1 MTIQKWTLNF
11 VTVNSIILLTLQPL
25 HTKLSHN
32 IMNTSFLLSNQML
45 VNDMPT
51 NKRNDMSTN
60 LVLIFYFL
68 LFRECF
74 ICFYLLYVFKKEI
87 YTKMNDVL
95 VNLTSGKTSKDKDFC
110 IVCCCHRWIFN
121 DRHNIDSKVCTRY
134 LISVPD

>member
-1 MTIQKWTLNF
+1 
-11 VTVNSIILLTLQPL
+11 
-25 HTKLSHN
+25 
-32 IMNTSFLLSNQML
+32 ML

-110 IVCCCHRWIFN
+110 TVCCCHRWMVSNIILFTVTKFKVHFCIVINIFDIN
-121 DRHNIDSKVCTRY
+121 LTQKDALRSFTTRGRC
-134 LISVPD
+134 V